1 MPQPQM
7 TVLEI
12 LNRTKVFFEKKG
24 VPDARLDAE
33 YIISYGLKMKNRM
46 DLYLNFEKPLT
57 PAELDVLRTM
67 VARRATR
74 EPLQH
79 IIGDTS
85 FRGFIIK
92 CDRRALIP
100 RPETES
106 LVDMAADCLKGVE
119 NPFIVEIGTGTG
131 AIAIACAKEI
141 AGARV
146 LATDVSEDALA
157 LARTNAEANGLGES
171 ANAGGNS
178 TATDSATVASTSS
191 TGSPTS
197 SSTPSNT
204 LQFAQ
209 GDLLDAVTADV
220 IAKAIGAAA
229 DAATSIDSAPS
240 TDSASSA
247 THANSQNTA
256 STLQFAQGDLLD
268 AVTADVIAKAIGAA
282 ADAATLAGPQID
294 CLVANLPYIPD
305 GEKNNLQPEVA
316 KYDPALALFGGAD
329 GLDLVRKLLKQTEG
343 RLKQGASI
351 LLEIGSEQGEILKAE
366 AGNYP
371 WLEFTGIH
379 KDFCNNVRFV
389 SYKAK

>member
-24 VPDARLDAE
+24 IPDARLDAE

-106 LVDMAADCLKGVE
+106 LVDMAADSLKGIE

-131 AIAIACAKEI
+131 AISIACAKEI
-141 AGARV
+141 KGARV

-157 LARTNAEANGLGES
+157 LAHTNAEANGL
-171 ANAGGNS
+171 AGNS
-178 TATDSATVASTSS
+178 SEQSAESTTS
-191 TGSPTS
+191 TLT
-197 SSTPSNT
+197 
-204 LQFAQ
+204 FAQ
-209 GDLLDAVTADV
+209 GDLLNAVTPEA
-220 IAKAIGAAA
+220 IAKATDNA
-229 DAATSIDSAPS
+229 SA
-240 TDSASSA
+240 
-247 THANSQNTA
+247 
-256 STLQFAQGDLLD
+256 
-268 AVTADVIAKAIGAA
+268 K
-282 ADAATLAGPQID
+282 ID
-294 CLVANLPYIPD
+294 CLIANLPYIPD
-305 GEKNNLQPEVA
+305 SEKDKLQPEVA

-329 GLDLVRKLLKQTEG
+329 GLDLVRKLLQQTENS
-343 RLKQGASI
+343 LKPGASI
-351 LLEIGSEQGEILKAE
+351 LLEIGSEQGEMLKAE
-366 AGNYP
+366 ASRYT

-379 KDFCNNVRFV
+379 KDFCNNIRFV
-389 SYKAK
+389 SYKKI

>member
-1 MPQPQM
+1 MPQQM

-24 VPDARLDAE
+24 IPDARLDAE

-106 LVDMAADCLKGVE
+106 LVDMAADNLKGIE
-119 NPFIVEIGTGTG
+119 NPLIVEIGTGTG
-131 AIAIACAKEI
+131 AISIACAKEI
-141 AGARV
+141 KGARV

-157 LARTNAEANGLGES
+157 LARTNAEANGLGEGSGADADDAGAS
-171 ANAGGNS
+171 AP
-178 TATDSATVASTSS
+178 S
-191 TGSPTS
+191 TGSG
-197 SSTPSNT
+197 T
-204 LQFAQ
+204 LMFAQ
-209 GDLLDAVTADV
+209 GDLLNAVTADV
-220 IAKAIGAAA
+220 LSKVAGDASAK
-229 DAATSIDSAPS
+229 
-240 TDSASSA
+240 
-247 THANSQNTA
+247 
-256 STLQFAQGDLLD
+256 
-268 AVTADVIAKAIGAA
+268 
-282 ADAATLAGPQID
+282 ID
-294 CLVANLPYIPD
+294 CLIANLPYIPD
-305 GEKNNLQPEVA
+305 GEKDKLQPEVA

-329 GLDLVRKLLKQTEG
+329 GLDLVRKLLQQTEG
-343 RLKQGASI
+343 RLKSGASI
-351 LLEIGSEQGEILKAE
+351 LLEIGSEQGEMLKAE
-366 AGNYP
+366 AANYP

>member
-24 VPDARLDAE
+24 IPDARLDAE

-106 LVDMAADCLKGVE
+106 LVDMASDCLKGVE
-119 NPFIVEIGTGTG
+119 KPFIVEIGTGTG
-131 AIAIACAKEI
+131 AISIACAKEI
-141 AGARV
+141 AGAKV
-146 LATDVSEDALA
+146 LATDVSENALA
-157 LARTNAEANGLGES
+157 LARTNAEANDLAGNPDAES
-171 ANAGGNS
+171 AASSTDS
-178 TATDSATVASTSS
+178 TASASSASSANTASTL
-191 TGSPTS
+191 T
-197 SSTPSNT
+197 
-204 LQFAQ
+204 FAQ
-209 GDLLDAVTADV
+209 GDLLNAVTADV
-220 IAKAIGAAA
+220 IANVAG
-229 DAATSIDSAPS
+229 DA
-240 TDSASSA
+240 
-247 THANSQNTA
+247 TA
-256 STLQFAQGDLLD
+256 
-268 AVTADVIAKAIGAA
+268 K
-282 ADAATLAGPQID
+282 ID
-294 CLVANLPYIPD
+294 CLIANLPYIPD
-305 GEKNNLQPEVA
+305 SEKDKLQPEVA

-329 GLDLVRKLLKQTEG
+329 GLDLVRKLLQQTEG
-343 RLKQGASI
+343 KLKPGASI
-351 LLEIGSEQGEILKAE
+351 LLEIGSEQGEMLKAE
-366 AGNYP
+366 AEKYP

>member
-1 MPQPQM
+1 MQQQM

-106 LVDMAADCLKGVE
+106 LVDMAAECLKGIE

-157 LARTNAEANGLGES
+157 LARTNAEANGL
-171 ANAGGNS
+171 AGNS
-178 TATDSATVASTSS
+178 GVAR
-191 TGSPTS
+191 S
-197 SSTPSNT
+197 SSEQS
-204 LQFAQ
+204 
-209 GDLLDAVTADV
+209 
-220 IAKAIGAAA
+220 
-229 DAATSIDSAPS
+229 AATSIDSAPS

-247 THANSQNTA
+247 THANSQNTS

-268 AVTADVIAKAIGAA
+268 AVTADVIKKVTGASA
-282 ADAATLAGPQID
+282 VLRQAQHTNSATLAGPQID

-305 GEKNNLQPEVA
+305 GEKDNLQPEVA
-316 KYDPALALFGGAD
+316 KYDPALALFGGKD
-329 GLDLVRKLLKQTEG
+329 GLDIVRKLLKQTEG

-351 LLEIGSEQGEILKAE
+351 LLEIGSEQGEMLKAE
-366 AGNYP
+366 AGDYP

>member
-1 MPQPQM
+1 MQQM

-106 LVDMAADCLKGVE
+106 LVDMAADSLKGIE

-131 AIAIACAKEI
+131 AISIACAKEI
-141 AGARV
+141 KGAHV
-146 LATDVSEDALA
+146 LATDISEDALA
-157 LARTNAEANGLGES
+157 LARTNAEANGLGDSSGADADDAGAS
-171 ANAGGNS
+171 AGSLRPSSVQAATSAG
-178 TATDSATVASTSS
+178 
-191 TGSPTS
+191 
-197 SSTPSNT
+197 T

-209 GDLLDAVTADV
+209 GDLLNAVTAEVLSKVAGDAS
-220 IAKAIGAAA
+220 AK
-229 DAATSIDSAPS
+229 
-240 TDSASSA
+240 
-247 THANSQNTA
+247 
-256 STLQFAQGDLLD
+256 
-268 AVTADVIAKAIGAA
+268 
-282 ADAATLAGPQID
+282 ID
-294 CLVANLPYIPD
+294 CLIANLPYIPD
-305 GEKNNLQPEVA
+305 GEKDKLQPEVA

-329 GLDLVRKLLKQTEG
+329 GLDLVRKLLQQTEG
-343 RLKQGASI
+343 RLKSGASI
-351 LLEIGSEQGEILKAE
+351 LLEIGSEQGEMLKAE
-366 AGNYP
+366 AANYP

-379 KDFCNNVRFV
+379 KDFCNYVRFV

>member
-24 VPDARLDAE
+24 IPDARLDAE

-106 LVDMAADCLKGVE
+106 LVDMAADSLKGIKK
-119 NPFIVEIGTGTG
+119 PFIVEIGTGTG
-131 AIAIACAKEI
+131 AISIACAKEI
-141 AGARV
+141 AGAKV
-146 LATDVSEDALA
+146 LATDVSKDALA
-157 LARTNAEANGLGES
+157 LARTNAEVNGLAGNSSEQSAATAADSTTSASS
-171 ANAGGNS
+171 ANAVS
-178 TATDSATVASTSS
+178 TLT
-191 TGSPTS
+191 
-197 SSTPSNT
+197 
-204 LQFAQ
+204 FAL
-209 GDLLDAVTADV
+209 GDLLNAITADV
-220 IAKAIGAAA
+220 IANVAG
-229 DAATSIDSAPS
+229 D
-240 TDSASSA
+240 SSA
-247 THANSQNTA
+247 
-256 STLQFAQGDLLD
+256 
-268 AVTADVIAKAIGAA
+268 K
-282 ADAATLAGPQID
+282 ID
-294 CLVANLPYIPD
+294 CLIANLPYIPD
-305 GEKNNLQPEVA
+305 SEKDKLQPEVA
-316 KYDPALALFGGAD
+316 KYDPALALFGGED
-329 GLDLVRKLLKQTEG
+329 GLDLVRKLLQQTEG
-343 RLKQGASI
+343 KLKPGASI
-351 LLEIGSEQGEILKAE
+351 LLEIGSEQGEMLKAE
-366 AGNYP
+366 AEKYP
-371 WLEFTGIH
+371 WLEFSGIH